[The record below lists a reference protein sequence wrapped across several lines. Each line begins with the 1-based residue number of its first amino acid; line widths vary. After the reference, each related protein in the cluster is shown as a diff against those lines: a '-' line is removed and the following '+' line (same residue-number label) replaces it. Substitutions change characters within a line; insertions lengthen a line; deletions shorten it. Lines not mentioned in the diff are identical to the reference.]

1 MIPAKK
7 LGLAGA
13 RHVKIQTQKKKKE
26 YNWLVNYSNEILWLI
41 RHVVAAT
48 CKQGWRPMDV
58 QQNNFDV
65 GKVIQDKSS
74 IGPPSPAQ
82 ERTSL

>member
-1 MIPAKK
+1 M
-7 LGLAGA
+7 
-13 RHVKIQTQKKKKE
+13 
-26 YNWLVNYSNEILWLI
+26 NYSNEILWLI
-41 RHVVAAT
+41 RQKAT
-48 CKQGWRPMDV
+48 TYKQGWRPMDV

-74 IGPPSPAQ
+74 IGTPSPAQ

>member
-1 MIPAKK
+1 M
-7 LGLAGA
+7 
-13 RHVKIQTQKKKKE
+13 
-26 YNWLVNYSNEILWLI
+26 NYSNEILWLI

-74 IGPPSPAQ
+74 IGPLSPAQ